1 VSDGDQAGTTD
12 ASAGGAADDGGTKGK
27 NLVLAAMIFAVS
39 MTFIDM
45 TIVSIAIPEVQKE
58 LGLSA
63 TGVQW
68 VINAYL
74 LSLAALFAFGGR
86 IGDMFGH
93 KKMVLIGVVVFAA
106 ASTMCGL
113 TPTGD
118 AAEPWIIVF
127 RAVQGL
133 GAALMFPAA
142 LAIVVA
148 SFPFSER
155 GKAMAIFFA
164 VAGGLTAVGPL
175 LGGYLSEWTWRSIF
189 WVNVPVAIIAVI
201 LTLKSKP
208 TDTSKPSKLD
218 VPGLLLIV
226 LGMGLSVL
234 GFQQASS
241 WGWTSPLTIGCI
253 VVGLAVLVV
262 FVWYEHKPESPLIN
276 LAIFRVRAFFVQ
288 NVVLFVTMMAFIP
301 VFFFASM
308 YAQISLGSDSS
319 EAGLY
324 LLTFFAGYAPAAQ
337 VGGRM
342 LDSIGAK
349 RPVVLGCVLAAVG
362 FYLWAGE
369 LTDISGGLNSQWY
382 WIVLTGAGM
391 GLMLGPANTDA
402 INRAPSDA
410 YGEAT
415 GITQTVR
422 NYGSSV
428 GMAVLGTI
436 LINSNRTNIEG
447 SLTSLGLS
455 KDQADEVAQSLS
467 QAGGGDSSQLS
478 SHASSS
484 QVAEVFKA
492 VQGDFAQSIETV
504 FYGMAIVMAVGAV
517 IALVGLD
524 AGKQEGIV
532 EALPGDDPA
541 PAPKI

>member
-1 VSDGDQAGTTD
+1 MTVSDGDQTGTTD
-12 ASAGGAADDGGTKGK
+12 DAAGGAPDEGGSKGK

-58 LGLSA
+58 LSLSA

-68 VINAYL
+68 VVNAYL

-86 IGDMFGH
+86 IGDIVGH
-93 KKMVLIGVVVFAA
+93 KKMVLLGVAIFAG

-113 TPTGD
+113 TPTGG
-118 AAEPWIIVF
+118 AAETWIICF

-142 LAIVVA
+142 LAIVVS
-148 SFPFSER
+148 SFPFAER

-189 WVNVPVAIIAVI
+189 WVNIPVAIVAVI
-201 LTLKSKP
+201 LTLKCKP
-208 TDTSKPSKLD
+208 IDTWKKAPID
-218 VPGLLLIV
+218 VGGLVLIV

-234 GFQQASS
+234 GFQQASD
-241 WGWTSPLTIGCI
+241 WGWTDPKTLGCI
-253 VVGLAVLVV
+253 AVGLVLLVGFVV
-262 FVWYEHKPESPLIN
+262 YEHKPASPLVN
-276 LAIFRVRAFFVQ
+276 MKIFRVRAFFVQ
-288 NVVLFVTMMAFIP
+288 NVVLFFSMMAFVP

-349 RPVVLGCVLAAVG
+349 RPVVIGCVVAAVG
-362 FYLWAGE
+362 FYLWAGQV
-369 LTDISGGLNSQWY
+369 TDIEAGLNGQWY
-382 WIVLTGAGM
+382 YIVLTGAGM

-402 INRAPSDA
+402 INRAPSTA

-428 GMAVLGTI
+428 GMAVLGTL
-436 LINSNRTNIEG
+436 LINQNRSNIEDTLG
-447 SLTSLGLS
+447 GFGLS
-455 KDQADEVAQSLS
+455 KNQADAVAQSLS
-467 QAGGGDSSQLS
+467 QSGGGDTSSFT
-478 SHASSS
+478 HGASASEI
-484 QVAEVFKA
+484 QKVYEA
-492 VQGDFAQSIETV
+492 VQGDFAQSIKAV
-504 FYGMAIVMAVGAV
+504 FIGMAIAMAVSAV
-517 IALVGLD
+517 VALFGLQK
-524 AGKQEGIV
+524 GKQEGEV
-532 EALPGDDPA
+532 TALPGDEPA
-541 PAPKI
+541 PAT